1 MFVSWVFAWK
11 EFPVPSKQRISLF
24 GIVDGSFIFS
34 LVSCSSKELLAVELA
49 MPEEALPN
57 EREEG
62 LNGSNK
68 C

>member
-24 GIVDGSFIFS
+24 GILADPSFILS
-34 LVSCSSKELLAVELA
+34 LVSCSSEELLAVELV

-57 EREEG
+57 EREG
-62 LNGSNK
+62 R
-68 C
+68 